1 MSGCGIPPGG
11 KIGIRHDSR
20 SAHRFVGGPP
30 VGCLRKFVV
39 GDIPAY
45 AAAWLQAGLESAQAS
60 TVRHDRADTIGRE
73 TRCSNSL

>member
-45 AAAWLQAGLESAQAS
+45 AAAWLQFARRSEVEKSGSELPDS
-60 TVRHDRADTIGRE
+60 TE
-73 TRCSNSL
+73 